1 MTTVM
6 KKYIILAATFFVAC
20 TFTACMDNV
29 DEPPVVADA
38 GITSPIPVGEVN
50 TTIKALKE
58 RFQGSITSNNT
69 FELVTENI
77 VFEGVVV
84 GNDVSGNLY
93 QTLLLREIL
102 DDGTDQCIQ
111 VGIKNT
117 HLCPYFPIGQK
128 VRVNLNGLYIGN
140 YSYVPKVGTPY
151 KTSSGNIRL
160 GPMLLEDC
168 RTHIQLV
175 SGPSDEKKAALLT
188 PVEVD
193 GTWLASDANR
203 NLNNTPMLAT
213 MEGTFSEANGER
225 IFAPNVSEAE
235 DPAEGYDAGYARNRY
250 FLVNNTPVLVR
261 TSTRNEISYTI
272 IPSGRVRVTG
282 MLTYYGSDWQLQ
294 MRDLGDLKILD
305 N

>member
-1 MTTVM
+1 M
-6 KKYIILAATFFVAC
+6 KKYIILAATFFVAS

-117 HLCPYFPIGQK
+117 HLCPYFPLGQK
-128 VRVNLNGLYIGN
+128 VRVNLDGLYIGN

-151 KTSSGNIRL
+151 KTSAGNIRL
-160 GPMLLEDC
+160 GPMLLEDS

-188 PVEVD
+188 PIEVD
-193 GTWLASDANR
+193 GAWLNSSINR
-203 NLNNTPMLAT
+203 NMYNTPLLAT
-213 MEGTFSEANGER
+213 MVGTFSEANGER
-225 IFAPNVSEAE
+225 IFAPNVSVEENSA
-235 DPAEGYDAGYARNRY
+235 DGYDAGYARNRN
-250 FLVNNTPVLVR
+250 FMVGSTKVLVR
-261 TSTRNEISYTI
+261 TSTRNEISYTV
-272 IPSGRVRVTG
+272 IPSGQVRVTG

-294 MRDLGDLKILD
+294 MRDLKDLQPLD
-305 N
+305 D